1 MKGIIRKIFSDHWQ
15 GFVETIGRSKVRPTI
30 IREVERMLSC
40 GSFNNGYTEY
50 RCNCGEKK

>member
-1 MKGIIRKIFSDHWQ
+1 MKGIIRKIFSDHW
-15 GFVETIGRSKVRPTI
+15 GDFVKTIDKSNIRPSI